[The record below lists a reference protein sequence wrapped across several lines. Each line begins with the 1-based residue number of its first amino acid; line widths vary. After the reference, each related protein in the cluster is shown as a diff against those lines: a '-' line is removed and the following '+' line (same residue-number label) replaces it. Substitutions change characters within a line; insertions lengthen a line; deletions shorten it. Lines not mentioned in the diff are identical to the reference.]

1 MILGPVVSASHE
13 HSRTPWQQVKRKQ
26 DMDQITVAD
35 LGLEG
40 GGLTIHGRQEGGSW
54 VFWTAGS
61 SIALDENDDEK
72 WRYWTTEQVA
82 DLNSVLP
89 AEWPLFFPMEIHPE
103 FRGWFRDHYEKACRT
118 LREDL
123 KKYQIKHPGN
133 EWRGILDIAVAGG
146 ADTRA

>member
-1 MILGPVVSASHE
+1 
-13 HSRTPWQQVKRKQ
+13 
-26 DMDQITVAD
+26 MDQITVAD